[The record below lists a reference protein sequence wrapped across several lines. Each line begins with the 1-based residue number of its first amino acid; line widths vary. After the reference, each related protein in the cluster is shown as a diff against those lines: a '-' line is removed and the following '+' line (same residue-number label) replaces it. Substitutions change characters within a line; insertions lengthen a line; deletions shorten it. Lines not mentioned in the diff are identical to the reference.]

1 MGFSPQLPAY
11 FSLQHPTY
19 HVGSCAAI
27 TGKIMHVHVFFVP
40 FAGQRWK
47 KKVTSFQRMAIWGK
61 NGGKESPGDGHLGRE
76 NGGFYHILF
85 EQKTDDRR

>member
-47 KKVTSFQRMAIWGK
+47 KKGDQLPK
-61 NGGKESPGDGHLGRE
+61 DGHLG
-76 NGGFYHILF
+76 
-85 EQKTDDRR
+85 QKRRKGITWGWPFGARKRRFLPYPF